1 MTELTIP
8 AYVSGTHNLIDAENI
23 PKDAAQESSNFVT
36 MDGRVVLVP
45 GRELLGAAGSVGSST
60 GFHRSFKRNGAS
72 LFFEKRGTAIMYFD
86 GSAWQNCITGLNAT
100 DEYTFANYA
109 SLAGAFT
116 FINGPGGYWKVV
128 NANPGSP
135 IDVYDAAKNFKGFI
149 IIDRGRTMLWNRDR
163 DKTGIYG
170 SWIDRQDSTV
180 YTTVTAEAIGILGS
194 TNYSGTL
201 AFKGGGATRNAFGV
215 VFKANTGAGL
225 ETFTDD
231 GNGVLTS
238 DKGGTG
244 TINYATGAYNITFNA
259 VTTGAV
265 TSDYQ
270 WEDSNTHG
278 ITDFTHS
285 ATRLAGEGFQFPQ
298 DEGGDPILNVL
309 IGQDGAYYSLKQR
322 SAYVLSIDPDDAGAT
337 NEVYRKEMGLPF
349 FRAAFPTNK
358 GIFFINTVNATKPKM
373 TILKRDKI
381 GNTIEPVE
389 LFKHFRF
396 EDYTYDSCSFA
407 SYDRWIVVF
416 CRTAD
421 SLTNNRM
428 LMCNI
433 EANTVDVVAY
443 SGKMGIQ
450 DGVNFYVADSIT
462 YSVYSTF
469 SGFDDLGNAIDASW
483 TGKNESGGSD
493 YLKKVRRFRFK
504 GKIDPDQAVG
514 VYMDLDN
521 AGFQKV
527 GTIVG
532 SAEYVDFSQAQA
544 IGSNYIGQ
552 AQIGGDDIVNAYPYY
567 MELKVKTGKFRVI
580 TVKLIPEGIGY
591 FDFDQF
597 TLWDILLFEN
607 RMPKG
612 YRQKQ
617 NVSLDGTQVDQPPT

>member
-128 NANPGSP
+128 NANPESP

-163 DKTGIYG
+163 DKTGLYG
-170 SWIDRQDSTV
+170 SWINRQDSTV

-421 SLTNNRM
+421 SLTNNRI